1 MMKRRGPTLSSIS
14 ETEGTCDFLP
24 GASPATAC
32 TATSSSSSSSPA
44 SSRAEWDDPLFQDEA
59 NAYSYYSPPPLLF
72 GRSRDDAPSIKYR
85 SLLLRKR
92 LLVILCCLSVTT
104 WTLCSQRL
112 WAVQD
117 GRVTYWNNNHM
128 NHSGNYDRSLPRQL
142 FQDLPTVRHGFRY
155 TTSALRTIRE
165 ERPAD
170 HPWVKTS
177 SSMVLNPDL
186 NILEHAGYTA
196 KPIMMGMLWP
206 ESSTKKPTTEVDI
219 ASLLVVSINPHTFQ
233 VTPAKSSTTQSS
245 TATKSSA
252 TTRRSIL
259 PPNFNK
265 LFPAFITGGNPRN
278 VTFDI
283 NYTMTYDPRLEE
295 VDEGFPWPI
304 PDGCEMQ
311 YDWQSESHPT
321 CNTLHEQDVP
331 TELTTTFASSS
342 SPSIINKNNNNNK
355 HDSMRAQLLAA
366 GGYRNVWMI
375 HNGTQVAAST
385 TTQLTTDDN
394 VITRDPPIALK
405 TLLYER
411 DWYQMQYKRHNLD
424 ALVASRLQSSPYIL
438 NIHGYCGTS
447 GLYEFARGGNLQSV
461 TEKYFNTFTPRIK
474 VELSYNVAHAIAD
487 LHNMAKEGVPVVS
500 HTDIFPNQFV
510 RLEESDPY
518 FLLNDF
524 NRARW
529 VNLPVVN
536 NDTSSSNNMT
546 KQSCG
551 FTFPRN
557 RGKFRSPEEYRY
569 QLETE
574 AVDVYSAGNIFYYL
588 LVGEFPFASRS
599 RDTVK
604 RSLKAGKR
612 QRIPEEY
619 ATSEDPLIQA
629 LVKAIRMCW
638 IQIPADRATARQVQN
653 HLGRAMKAP
662 KKEQ

>member
-1 MMKRRGPTLSSIS
+1 MKRRGPTLSSIS
-14 ETEGTCDFLP
+14 ETCAEGTCDTLLE
-24 GASPATAC
+24 ASPAATAC
-32 TATSSSSSSSPA
+32 TATSSPANSSA
-44 SSRAEWDDPLFQDEA
+44 DWDAHSFHEEPNRLA
-59 NAYSYYSPPPLLF
+59 NYYPPPLFL
-72 GRSRDDAPSIKYR
+72 GRSRDSPPSTKYR

-92 LLVILCCLSVTT
+92 LLVILCSLSVTT

-117 GRVTYWNNNHM
+117 GRVNYWRNSNNNI
-128 NHSGNYDRSLPRQL
+128 GEYDRSLPRQL
-142 FQDLPTVRHGFRY
+142 FQDLPTVAHGFRY
-155 TTSALRTIRE
+155 TTSTLRIT
-165 ERPAD
+165 A
-170 HPWVKTS
+170 S
-177 SSMVLNPDL
+177 SLVVNNNL

-196 KPIMMGMLWP
+196 KPIMVGMIWP
-206 ESSTKKPTTEVDI
+206 GSPKKQTTGVDTNNDTEERVEESI
-219 ASLLVVSINPHTFQ
+219 VVSINPHTFQ
-233 VTPAKSSTTQSS
+233 VTPAKTRFRSTTQS
-245 TATKSSA
+245 TATTSST
-252 TTRRSIL
+252 TTRRSLL
-259 PPNFNK
+259 PPNYAK
-265 LFPAFITGGNPRN
+265 LFPAMTGGDPRS

-283 NYTMTYDPRLEE
+283 NYTMTYDPTRFEE
-295 VDEGFPWPI
+295 KDEGFPWPI

-321 CNTLHEQDVP
+321 CNTMHEQDVP
-331 TELTTTFASSS
+331 AELTTTFTSSS
-342 SPSIINKNNNNNK
+342 NSESNNNNK

-385 TTQLTTDDN
+385 KATGSHADDDDS
-394 VITRDPPIALK
+394 VVTRDPPIALK

-424 ALVASRLQSSPYIL
+424 ALVASRLQSSPTIL

-447 GLYEFARGGNLQSV
+447 GLYQFARGGNLQSV
-461 TEKYFNTFTPRIK
+461 TEKSFNTYTPRIK
-474 VELSYNVAHAIAD
+474 LELSYNVAHAIAD

-510 RLEESDPY
+510 RLQETDPS

-529 VNLPVVN
+529 VNLPV
-536 NDTSSSNNMT
+536 SNSNMT
-546 KQSCG
+546 KETCG

-574 AVDVYSAGNIFYYL
+574 AVDVYSAGNIFFYL
-588 LVGEFPFASRS
+588 LVGEFPFATRS

-619 ATSEDPLIQA
+619 ATSDDPLIQA

-638 IQIPADRATARQVQN
+638 IQIPADRATARQVQKY
-653 HLGRAMKAP
+653 LGRAMKALN
-662 KKEQ
+662 